1 MNEFHQSNL
10 KKWLDRF
17 LIFNLLLIFIGFLT
31 FFIGAFLSSIGNNAV
46 YEFFQ
51 RLWFPLFIP
60 ALSTFFTAVFIEFLL
75 NQISKRTL

>member
-51 RLWFPLFIP
+51 RLWVPLFIP